1 MKTDRAQAEA
11 WVQRYLSGWPESRR
25 KLAAGLITEY
35 GRPHDAGPHAIT
47 WYGNAPWKRATLYR
61 VGVKH
66 NFPLPHEDVLEQTID
81 YRVPIAKA
89 ADLIRYDGSLV
100 VDHTRGELSAHCDT
114 EQQNRI
120 MLNIANDIVTG
131 QRSVDDA
138 LAYHAQ
144 IIRALQDH
152 IPESYPLKLQFKIP
166 PSSATADPG
175 KVAELLRHLG
185 E

>member
-1 MKTDRAQAEA
+1 MKTDHAEA
-11 WVQRYLSGWPESRR
+11 DAWVERHLSGWPASRR
-25 KLAAGLITEY
+25 RLAVGLITEY
-35 GRPHDAGPHAIT
+35 GRPQDAAPHAIT
-47 WYGNAPWKRATLYR
+47 WYGNAPWKRTTLYR
-61 VGVKH
+61 AGVRH

-81 YRVPIAKA
+81 YRVPFAKA

-100 VDHTRGELSAHCDT
+100 VDRTRGELSAHCDT

-131 QRSVDDA
+131 QSGVDEA
-138 LAYHAQ
+138 VAYHAQ

-152 IPESYPLKLQFKIP
+152 LPESYPLKLQFKIL
-166 PSSATADPG
+166 PSSVTADPG
-175 KVAELLRHLG
+175 TVAQLLQHLG